1 MQQRSTNMSRKI
13 KNAVIFAG
21 GLGTRLK
28 PWTENNQKAMYPING
43 RPFLLYLIDQI
54 KDFGIDDIY
63 LLLGYKAYTVID
75 YFTAHKSY
83 VIWENDISKCGVE
96 VCHTSYNDLK
106 IKFIITPVDY
116 DTNLRLKS
124 AKDYIDSDFLM
135 MYCDNICP
143 IDFDKLVDNF
153 YKHNAM
159 IELSVY
165 ENKDNWTKSNII
177 IDNGACDGRVLIY
190 DKKRLEKNLNGV
202 DIGCAILSKKIF
214 DIMSDDDRDMEMA
227 KVAGVR
233 GIKVDDDYK
242 LIDAVNDLI
251 MDKR

>member
-1 MQQRSTNMSRKI
+1 
-13 KNAVIFAG
+13 
-21 GLGTRLK
+21 
-28 PWTENNQKAMYPING
+28 
-43 RPFLLYLIDQI
+43 
-54 KDFGIDDIY
+54 
-63 LLLGYKAYTVID
+63 
-75 YFTAHKSY
+75 
-83 VIWENDISKCGVE
+83 
-96 VCHTSYNDLK
+96 
-106 IKFIITPVDY
+106 
-116 DTNLRLKS
+116 
-124 AKDYIDSDFLM
+124 M

-242 LIDAVNDLI
+242 LIDALNDLI